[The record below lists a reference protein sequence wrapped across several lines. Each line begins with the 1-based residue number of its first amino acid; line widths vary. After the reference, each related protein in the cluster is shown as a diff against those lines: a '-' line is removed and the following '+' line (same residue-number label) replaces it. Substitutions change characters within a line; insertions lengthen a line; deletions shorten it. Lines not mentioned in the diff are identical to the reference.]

1 MHTRRD
7 ERLDYLSYI
16 KKGLG
21 RDDPRNLLPPR
32 VTENY
37 ITSTPRPRHRPPPN
51 FGGVVQI
58 PDYETMT
65 DNKIFDIVNYPTP
78 QVQTMI
84 SPTQPPAR
92 SFVED
97 IPRFAPHGTY
107 FKRTH
112 GTGDGTLA
120 GIITPRKPVFR
131 PPYMDQ
137 AEIKSVVLRHRPRY
151 SRARRSLTGNEL
163 ATTAVNNLNPLHTP
177 FSRSIRPTDVTE
189 PAEMYAAVKNQL
201 NHIDRRRR
209 SRDQEI
215 ALKKGYISEQKEDL
229 QQKLY
234 ERLNQQY
241 DQRLFDDAPLSSR
254 RSDGSVYS
262 YTELP
267 ADHDISFD
275 EYYSEEP
282 VYQPQLD
289 IVPQS
294 SVARRSDGSEYSY
307 TELSPRP
314 DQRSS
319 LDQSFPEQR
328 SFIGPVYNVPP
339 WSQYDHR

>member
-1 MHTRRD
+1 MFQNDNRSEYLRHIP
-7 ERLDYLSYI
+7 RLM
-16 KKGLG
+16 GT
-21 RDDPRNLLPPR
+21 DDPSNILPPR

-37 ITSTPRPRHRPPPN
+37 ITSKPRRRPRKQNVLHAREPGLEVVPVPN
-51 FGGVVQI
+51 FAVQI
-58 PDYETMT
+58 PDYETLT

-78 QVQTMI
+78 QVHRMI
-84 SPTQPPAR
+84 PPTQPPAR
-92 SFVED
+92 SFVDD
-97 IPRFAPHGTY
+97 IPRFTPPGTY

-137 AEIKSVVLRHRPRY
+137 AEIEKVVLRHRPRY
-151 SRARRSLTGNEL
+151 SRAR
-163 ATTAVNNLNPLHTP
+163 
-177 FSRSIRPTDVTE
+177 RPTDVTE

-201 NHIDRRRR
+201 NHIDRRRGSLNR
-209 SRDQEI
+209 ERAFKE
-215 ALKKGYISEQKEDL
+215 GWISEQTDL
-229 QQKLY
+229 DRQQELY
-234 ERLNQQY
+234 ERLNQEYGQIP
-241 DQRLFDDAPLSSR
+241 FNDAPLSSR

-267 ADHDISFD
+267 PDNDLSLD
-275 EYYSEEP
+275 EYFAEETVYP
-282 VYQPQLD
+282 PQTVYQPQLD

-307 TELSPRP
+307 TALSPRP

-319 LDQSFPEQR
+319 LDQSSPGQR

-339 WSQYDHR
+339 WSQHDR

>member
-1 MHTRRD
+1 MLT
-7 ERLDYLSYI
+7 
-16 KKGLG
+16 G
-21 RDDPRNLLPPR
+21 RDKRLNYLGYITRQMGTDDPSNMFPPR

-37 ITSTPRPRHRPPPN
+37 ITSTPRPRHKPPPN
-51 FGGVVQI
+51 DGIVQI
-58 PDYETMT
+58 PDYGTMR
-65 DNKIFDIVNYPTP
+65 DNKILDIVNYPIP
-78 QVQTMI
+78 QVHTI

-97 IPRFAPHGTY
+97 IPRVAPPRTY

-137 AEIKSVVLRHRPRY
+137 AEIESVVLRRRPRY

-163 ATTAVNNLNPLHTP
+163 AAAAVNNLNPLQTP
-177 FSRSIRPTDVTE
+177 FSRSLRPTDVTE

-209 SRDQEI
+209 SLDKEL
-215 ALKKGYISEQKEDL
+215 ALKKGWVSEQTDPDI
-229 QQKLY
+229 QQELY

-241 DQRLFDDAPLSSR
+241 DQRLFNDAPLSSR

-275 EYYSEEP
+275 GYYSEEP

-307 TELSPRP
+307 TELSPRH
-314 DQRSS
+314 DNQVS
-319 LDQSFPEQR
+319 LDQSYPEER
-328 SFIGPVYNVPP
+328 SFIGPVYYAPP
-339 WSQYDHR
+339 WSQRDR